1 MCDRFRLGE
10 LFDAT
15 KGLVPIEARVT
26 RWSEASEDIRAL
38 RKMVKD
44 GPLTIEPTATALF
57 AASLMVSTVKN
68 DESGNARLVKK
79 GHNNMAR
86 DDVAAAL
93 LLAAG
98 SWQRHYAPKEGEE
111 DAGVSLAAVGL

>member
-1 MCDRFRLGE
+1 M
-10 LFDAT
+10 
-15 KGLVPIEARVT
+15 
-26 RWSEASEDIRAL
+26 
-38 RKMVKD
+38 
-44 GPLTIEPTATALF
+44 
-57 AASLMVSTVKN
+57 
-68 DESGNARLVKK
+68 KK

-111 DAGVSLAAVGL
+111 ADAGVSLAAVGL